1 MSPDDWQS
9 LAAGARL
16 GGFVTKK
23 GKRYSARLAYS
34 ETEGGWKFVDP
45 QEEPIDT
52 QPIRPP
58 VKLRNA
64 LPPRPRREEYLP
76 AVRVSTAEAA
86 AARVF
91 LGGRA
96 WATVARELVCG
107 GNIPIKSPVTPAGT
121 ATVDKHLRYHVARWE
136 TI

>member
-1 MSPDDWQS
+1 MPATSHPLPTDTVFDGRQMSPDDWQS

-76 AVRVSTAEAA
+76 AVRCPLPKPQPLVYSLAE
-86 AARVF
+86 
-91 LGGRA
+91 GRGQRS
-96 WATVARELVCG
+96 RE
-107 GNIPIKSPVTPAGT
+107 S
-121 ATVDKHLRYHVARWE
+121 
-136 TI
+136 